1 LADDQSVFLNVP
13 FDRQYQP
20 LFQAIV
26 FAVFDC
32 GFRARCALEVDDGS
46 QVRLDKLCGLIRECR
61 YGIHDISRTEL
72 DRRLPR
78 FNMPLE
84 LGLFLGAKRF
94 GSGSQ
99 RLKNCLILDREPYRF
114 QRFCSDI
121 AGQDIRAHR
130 NRTDLAVSM
139 VRNWLNGAM
148 SHRGI
153 LIPGPVAILDRYAR
167 FQSDLPRACQL
178 SNLSRPR
185 ITFVD
190 YTMLLARW
198 LKDHPW

>member
-1 LADDQSVFLNVP
+1 MADDQSVFLNVP